1 MSMKKLQTEIDR
13 VLKKVSEGV
22 DTFETIFDKI
32 HSTNNANQKEKYEQ
46 DLKKEIKK
54 LQRLRDQIKTW
65 LSSNEIKD
73 KRALLDNRKLIE
85 SQMERFKAI
94 EKEMKTKAFSKEGLL
109 QREKMDPKEKEKAD
123 ACDWISSTV
132 DELSRQIETA
142 EFELETLQGSSRK
155 GKKDYH
161 KQERTNAIENT
172 IERNRFHINRL
183 ELMLR
188 LLENDHLE
196 TEKVL
201 AIREDVQ
208 YYLEYNQDPDFEEN
222 EFIYEDLNLEEEEE
236 LYAIRTDEYHNEV
249 KAEKETKEEEKPTKR
264 SSKEKDKERDDESL
278 SPAQVTRSPSKP
290 STSPNP
296 VSTSAEETKPSS
308 PSKPS
313 TTQISSPKSKQ
324 DAGAVPTPPSV
335 LKYSAAAA
343 AGAASSLETTTKKSD
358 EKAAEVVPSAWVE
371 PPKIADQSKSVRSPV
386 EPSSTLG
393 SQSMLSSH
401 FSGKSSPS
409 DSHMGSAPTQDM
421 SEARL
426 PSSLADL
433 ASSFESIKA
442 RAGKEDMLYTHQM
455 LDASLQHVPD
465 LIDSERPKM
474 YQPRMP
480 YMSPNYYPQQP
491 LAIFDNPVLFEKFD
505 MDALFF
511 IFYYQQGTYQQYLA
525 AKELKKQSWR
535 FHKKYLTW
543 FQRHEEP
550 KVITEDYEQGT
561 YIYFDYEGA
570 WCQRKKTEFR
580 FEYRFLEEA

>member
-22 DTFETIFDKI
+22 ETFESIFEKI
-32 HSTNNANQKEKYEQ
+32 HSTTNGNQKEKYEQ

-73 KRALLDNRKLIE
+73 KRALMDNRKLIE

-123 ACDWISSTV
+123 ACDWLSSTV

-161 KQERTNAIENT
+161 KQERANAIEHT
-172 IERNRFHINRL
+172 IERNRWHINRL

-201 AIREDVQ
+201 GIKDDVQ
-208 YYLEYNQDPDFEEN
+208 YYLECNQEPDFEED

-236 LYAIRTDEYHNEV
+236 LYAIRTDEYHNELA
-249 KAEKETKEEEKPTKR
+249 KAEKDSKDEEKPAKR
-264 SSKEKDKERDDESL
+264 SSKEKDKDEESL
-278 SPAQVTRSPSKP
+278 LPSPLGKSQAKLQTSPKLASPVEDTKSTASPIKASAASILSPKVTKADNSPVAAPP
-290 STSPNP
+290 ST
-296 VSTSAEETKPSS
+296 
-308 PSKPS
+308 
-313 TTQISSPKSKQ
+313 
-324 DAGAVPTPPSV
+324 
-335 LKYSAAAA
+335 LKYAAAA
-343 AGAASSLETTTKKSD
+343 ATSLDSATKKSD
-358 EKAAEVVPSAWVE
+358 EKEATPSAWVE
-371 PPKIADQSKSVRSPV
+371 PPKIADQHKSIRSPI
-386 EPSSTLG
+386 ESSSNAN
-393 SQSMLSSH
+393 SQPMLSSH
-401 FSGKSSPS
+401 YSGKNSPS
-409 DSHMGSAPTQDM
+409 SSHTPTQDM
-421 SEARL
+421 PDTRL
-426 PSSLADL
+426 PSTLADL

-442 RAGKEDMLYTHQM
+442 RAGKEDILYTHQM

-465 LIDSERPKM
+465 LIDSERPKI
-474 YQPRMP
+474 YQPRTP
-480 YMSPNYYPQQP
+480 YPSPSYYPQQP
-491 LAIFDNPVLFEKFD
+491 LAIFDNPALFEKFD